1 MFAPSTNPPV
11 EKVLETL
18 AYSLPPKP
26 MAEKLGEK
34 AVCRTGVSARGE
46 MVGSVPEEM
55 EGGDF
60 LMGVMLSP
68 TSASTCTQRREEGG
82 GGKRERER
90 EKKGKG

>member
-1 MFAPSTNPPV
+1 M
-11 EKVLETL
+11 E
-18 AYSLPPKP
+18 
-26 MAEKLGEK
+26 EKLGEK

-68 TSASTCTQRREEGG
+68 TSASTCTQIREEGG

-90 EKKGKG
+90 EGGGKGKRERERGKESERGERERG